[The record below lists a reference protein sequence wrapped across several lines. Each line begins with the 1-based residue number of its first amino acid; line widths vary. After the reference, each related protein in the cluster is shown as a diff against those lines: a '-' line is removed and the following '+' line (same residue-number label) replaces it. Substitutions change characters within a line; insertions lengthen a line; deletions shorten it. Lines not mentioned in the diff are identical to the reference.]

1 MRVGL
6 VAAEEVGKKEKG
18 NKSHTHAGY
27 KNTAPAA
34 FVCDKSDI
42 HTTVTVSVISAYD
55 FSW

>member
-6 VAAEEVGKKEKG
+6 ATAQEVGKREKG

-27 KNTAPAA
+27 KNTTPAA

-42 HTTVTVSVISAYD
+42 HTTVTVSVISAHD
-55 FSW
+55 FS